1 MSRDRNIVHN
11 VHFFVKGHIWHL
23 EKPLAKLIS
32 LAMKE
37 AYHLFRNKPFQ
48 IVRLHLGGSGGCDGC
63 GSCGGCGGCWVAT
76 AADSVGLERLRRRRR
91 WQLSISMTTDTM
103 TVGRSVSLRCNTLGH
118 DTEGHDSSFISSGSL
133 YHDVLVKV

>member
-1 MSRDRNIVHN
+1 M
-11 VHFFVKGHIWHL
+11 FGFT
-23 EKPLAKLIS
+23 LA
-32 LAMKE
+32 A
-37 AYHLFRNKPFQ
+37 
-48 IVRLHLGGSGGCDGC
+48 
-63 GSCGGCGGCWVAT
+63 VAAVMAVAPVAAVAAST

-133 YHDVLVKV
+133 YHDALVNV

>member
-1 MSRDRNIVHN
+1 M
-11 VHFFVKGHIWHL
+11 KGHIWHL
-23 EKPLAKLIS
+23 EKPPAKLIS

-48 IVRLHLGGSGGCDGC
+48 NVRLHLGGSGGCDGC

-133 YHDVLVKV
+133 YHDALVNV